1 MTGIQTFLTRDR
13 RTSPVDRRQRQDRRA
28 HALPEQ
34 HTAEENKLLHEL
46 LREAHA
52 RIRTLEQAVDRL
64 AAAVTQGPIVEGRR
78 LADS

>member
-1 MTGIQTFLTRDR
+1 MTGMQPFRSAER
-13 RTSPVDRRQRQDRRA
+13 RTSPVDHRQRQDRRA
-28 HALPEQ
+28 HALPEED
-34 HTAEENKLLHEL
+34 TTEENGLLQEL

-64 AAAVTQGPIVEGRR
+64 TAAVTQGPVIEGRR